1 MNNFLQLRDE
11 EISLFVAERQDAVRE
26 QVASRLATY
35 QFMGDVAELFF
46 PKLADAVTVL
56 LGGEVR
62 EPDSEYLTIKE
73 GGWAGDTP
81 PAGPGDRDEF
91 IR

>member
-1 MNNFLQLRDE
+1 
-11 EISLFVAERQDAVRE
+11 
-26 QVASRLATY
+26 
-35 QFMGDVAELFF
+35 MGDVAELFF
-46 PKLADAVTVL
+46 PKLADTGTVL